1 MRYPPTFTRLD
12 SRPERPDSR
21 PSRSRSAPG
30 DVRGRRD
37 AADSLM
43 VVVTT
48 ALRREHG
55 ARARTREARRSRLR
69 RGGHRRWSRDRI
81 WHAAEHV
88 ELAGLREPSRVEI
101 SAAVQ
106 RVRVAAGR
114 TSAGDDELF
123 AHLVAL
129 VHVLY
134 AKAHTEGGK
143 DGSARFATTYEQIM
157 SALAQKFGIWGPAPT
172 KDSPDREAWVA
183 HHRPRL
189 YDWLEILRRAELLS
203 HDSRGVK
210 DNARVWWR
218 TEITVLG
225 VPASLTREELDAAAA
240 YAAAF
245 QDRERDRR
253 RRGRLR
259 PYAEIFRKAKPPTT
273 AQKKTKAVATAR
285 AAYQAK
291 RDSSFGSSG
300 GPFSPAF
307 PSGTAATPE
316 SFAETQTFKSPYTPK
331 DRTGESKLS
340 HPGSPDEARWLRH
353 NQSAAPAPHPHG
365 KRTRTVEHNGNPVIG
380 KRTGL
385 KFGQSGAKNGHAGRR
400 RPSGPVLL
408 VDRAVWVQ
416 QGAEMAQRLREGL
429 IVDVGAPGMPEAIT
443 RAWYVTAYGEEE
455 MLRLLPWSPR
465 FDVAELRE
473 AASLYSRHLAARL
486 PGMPVDP
493 IAALMRMAST
503 PLPPYERHIRRTDGS
518 WKTVVHHP
526 QRPETIGYAVRGL
539 RMLARDMAAAN
550 VLLEDR
556 KPQIRWA
563 GRYQQP
569 QPGRFAFRTATDTSV
584 WAEETTAQ
592 RAERIRDQLLA
603 AGGNPRRHD
612 SLDTM
617 ELELI
622 DRERHDLLPHD
633 YSHPSPT
640 AMRAHRGAWMPDW
653 YTPAPSPTSPVD
665 AWNRLL
671 SAAAGKPTSEA
682 QAGPFVPE
690 RWISENDLTLW
701 LSALSP
707 IQLADGTLT
716 VAGEASY
723 TGYVRQRL
731 HQRLEDLARTLG
743 IAQRL
748 RITDLDEFT
757 GGRHITPP
765 APQHVDADGK
775 HARARRHLRR
785 IEQERL
791 RLLNERFDAQRG
803 TWNGQTHPGVTPA
816 VAYDTWIVNRRRLQ
830 SPDNKLWDEILDV
843 AATRAEFQSELVV
856 DLWLRPLLPHFGNDG
871 ILTLYG
877 TAATLQPVRTR
888 LGEQLTHLIRL
899 SGGHGITWHALDEE

>member
-1 MRYPPTFTRLD
+1 
-12 SRPERPDSR
+12 
-21 PSRSRSAPG
+21 
-30 DVRGRRD
+30 
-37 AADSLM
+37 M

-55 ARARTREARRSRLR
+55 ARARARDALRSRPR

-88 ELAGLREPSRVEI
+88 ELAGLVEPSRVEI

-106 RVRVAAGR
+106 RVRLAAGR
-114 TSAGDDELF
+114 TSAGDDELY

-143 DGSARFATTYEQIM
+143 EGSARFATTYEQIM
-157 SALAQKFGIWGPAPT
+157 SALAQKFGIWGPAPA
-172 KDSPDREAWVA
+172 KDTPEREAWVA
-183 HHRPRL
+183 DHRPRL
-189 YDWLEILRRAELLS
+189 YDWLEILRQAELLS

-225 VPASLTREELDAAAA
+225 VPTSLTREELDAAAA

-245 QDRERDRR
+245 PDRERDRR

-259 PYAEIFRKAKPPTT
+259 PYAQIFKKAKRPTA

-291 RDSSFGSSG
+291 RDSNFGSSG

-307 PSGTAATPE
+307 PSGTAGTPE
-316 SFAETQTFKSPYTPK
+316 TPDQRQTFISPYTPK

-340 HPGSPDEARWLRH
+340 RPGSPDDARWLRH
-353 NQSAAPAPHPHG
+353 KQSASPATHSRRKRSRNVKRDEAPVTDG
-365 KRTRTVEHNGNPVIG
+365 TR
-380 KRTGL
+380 GL
-385 KFGQSGAKNGHAGRR
+385 KFGQSGADNGHGGRR
-400 RPSGPVLL
+400 RPAGPVLL

-416 QGAEMAQRLREGL
+416 EGAEMAQRLREGL
-429 IVDVGAPGMPEAIT
+429 IVDVGAPGTPEAIT

-465 FDVAELRE
+465 FDVAELVE

-493 IAALMRMAST
+493 IAALMRMATT
-503 PLPPYERHIRRTDGS
+503 PLPPYERHIRRPDGS
-518 WKTVVHHP
+518 WKTVVHNP

-539 RMLARDMAAAN
+539 RMLARDMAAAD

-563 GRYQQP
+563 DRYQQP
-569 QPGRFAFRTATDTSV
+569 QPGRFTFRTASDTGV
-584 WAEETTAQ
+584 WDEETTAQ

-633 YSHPSPT
+633 FSHPSPT

-653 YTPAPSPTSPVD
+653 YTPAPSPTSPAD
-665 AWNRLL
+665 AWNQLL
-671 SAAAGKPTSEA
+671 AAAAGKPTSKA
-682 QAGPFVPE
+682 QAGAFAPE
-690 RWISENDLTLW
+690 RWISEHDLTLW

-716 VAGEASY
+716 VAGEATY

-731 HQRLEDLARTLG
+731 HRRLEDLARTHG

-748 RITDLDEFT
+748 RIADLDEFT
-757 GGRHITPP
+757 GGRHNTPP
-765 APQHVDADGK
+765 TPQHVEADGK

-791 RLLNERFDAQRG
+791 RLLSDRFDAQRAAW
-803 TWNGQTHPGVTPA
+803 TGQPHPGVTPG
-816 VAYDTWIVNRRRLQ
+816 VAYDTWIVSKRRLQ
-830 SPDNKLWDEILDV
+830 TPDNELWDEILDV
-843 AATRAEFQSELVV
+843 AATRAEFQSKLVV
-856 DLWLRPLLPHFGNDG
+856 DLWLRPLLPRFGNDG

-899 SGGHGITWHALDEE
+899 SGGRGIAWHALDDDQPAG